1 MSDKNEGIV
10 WSEMKRKMEVY
21 VKRERGRKEG
31 WRDEKRGSTQAS
43 EFKETRFYLALEI
56 RGT

>member
-1 MSDKNEGIV
+1 
-10 WSEMKRKMEVY
+10 MKKKMEVY
-21 VKRERGRKEG
+21 VKRERGKKEG